1 MSAPR
6 LLDSLPASVELAAGG
21 GKTWTLADTVRNIA
35 EEGGRA
41 LVLTHTVAGVHA
53 MRSKL
58 REFGIAPDAYHV
70 ATLTSFAIEL
80 ANAYSVHAGFDVPEI
95 VDLSRA
101 DEYIQGAIAVLRRQH
116 IREVF
121 ALSYTHLLV
130 DEYQDCSTTQ
140 HALVQALKTSIPQTA
155 VFGDRLQGIFG
166 FADPIVDWAVDVAP
180 AFPDFPMDQ
189 VPRRWQGNNE
199 ELGDW
204 LLAVRPRLIAGNVLD
219 LSSGLPRGV
228 TFLTKTTAGFEL
240 INAARE
246 RRGDGET
253 VVVITAPHLH
263 SVRAVAARLP
273 GYHAMEEMGGSFMV
287 SRLAALADADLSDYA
302 TWLVSVAK
310 ECFTGYGK
318 LDKGVLGRLA
328 KGQPVATLKRPGLER
343 TLAAIDRVQSQ
354 PRLATLAAAMN
365 EIRVAR
371 EAHLHSREA
380 WGDMAV
386 VIEACALDPERTMS
400 AELARV
406 RERVRHGG
414 RRSQLRV
421 VSRTVLIKGLEYDH
435 VIIANIADISDA
447 CNLYVA
453 LSRARKSVTIIGPSP
468 LMTIKET
475 SRGRRPS

>member
-1 MSAPR
+1 MSTPR

-53 MRSKL
+53 MSSKL
-58 REFGIAPDAYHV
+58 REFGVALEAYQV

-80 ANAYSVHAGFDVPEI
+80 ANAYSVHAGFDVPEV
-95 VDLSRA
+95 VDLSRSE
-101 DEYIQGAIAVLRRQH
+101 EYIQGAIAVLQRQH

-121 ALSYTHLLV
+121 ALSYTHMLV

-166 FADPIVDWAVDVAP
+166 FADPIVDWAGDVAP

-189 VPRRWQGNNE
+189 VPRRWQGYNE
-199 ELGDW
+199 ELGAW
-204 LLAVRPRLIAGNVLD
+204 LLAVRPRLVAGGVLD
-219 LSSGLPRGV
+219 LSRGLPGGV

-287 SRLAALADADLSDYA
+287 KQLAALADADPSGYA

-310 ECFTGYGK
+310 NCFTGYGK

-328 KGQPVATLKRPGLER
+328 KGQPVATLKRPGLEH
-343 TLAAIDRVQSQ
+343 TLAAIDLVQAS
-354 PRLATLAAAMN
+354 PELSVLAVAMD
-365 EIRVAR
+365 EMHRAR
-371 EAHLHSREA
+371 EAQLHSREA
-380 WGDMAV
+380 WRDMGT
-386 VIEACALDPERTMS
+386 VIEGCALDPERDMR
-400 AELARV
+400 AELVRV

-414 RRSQLRV
+414 RRRNLRE

-468 LMTIKET
+468 HVTIRET
-475 SRGRRPS
+475 SRGRRSP